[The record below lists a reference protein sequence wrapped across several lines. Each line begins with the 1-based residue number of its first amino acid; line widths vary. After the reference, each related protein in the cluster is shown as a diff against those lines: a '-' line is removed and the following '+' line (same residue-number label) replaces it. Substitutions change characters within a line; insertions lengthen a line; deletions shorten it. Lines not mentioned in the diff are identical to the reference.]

1 METAAA
7 VARWWPGL
15 GAAGAHMGG
24 VDSESGGRT
33 VPRGREGRPQPPV
46 RCSRSGGSAPRG
58 REGRPHPP
66 VLEIWR
72 MEGCSGGGIDL
83 GRHSNLQSSVTFSWS
98 SSGFHPCFLL
108 FLSAVGHAGHGP
120 RIRRLHLP
128 DTCTSQFRIVD
139 YHLSFLDLLVI

>member
-1 METAAA
+1 
-7 VARWWPGL
+7 
-15 GAAGAHMGG
+15 
-24 VDSESGGRT
+24 
-33 VPRGREGRPQPPV
+33 
-46 RCSRSGGSAPRG
+46 
-58 REGRPHPP
+58 
-66 VLEIWR
+66 

-98 SSGFHPCFLL
+98 SSGFQLAHPQVTSSPASPAHPCFIL

-120 RIRRLHLP
+120 GIRRLHLL